1 MTKVPLPNATNR
13 KPSTKPRESTQD
25 AAKPRKP
32 PRPID
37 SNPRTG
43 LTNMIQGSSRL
54 PSENVPDGLTVPH
67 RRPSR
72 QLSES
77 VRGGTSRGS
86 SGLVGGGVG
95 LAGTADPRREERQ
108 RSLSVIEDVS
118 VGPVEDGDALVEDGD
133 EVDPLAVPPRVSVPE
148 QLRPPRIEKGDRAAP
163 RRRPRP
169 PVPDPTKDAT
179 HPRRKPELEN
189 PEASEQVPRG
199 RTGSRLGSRTRP
211 DEAPARIRQAPDRTE
226 SVRERITD
234 DKDSPS
240 EASDDGETSPKGVEE
255 TGRKK
260 EIVEKMPYES
270 DDHVADG
277 GKDDDG
283 LGGRGDV
290 ATENEGVDK
299 RVDPDDVEQ
308 RDEEMNDPP
317 EALNQTPIIEND
329 PQTDANAN
337 NNGEGSEKM
346 DIDQTNTTQAKG
358 KRKLIEDP
366 ADPTTKK
373 PQTKRTKSNAD
384 PPGEPMFTQKETNDL
399 GRASEL
405 FVGVLGSV
413 MRRNAEA
420 GARDGILAARAAIG
434 ANGRRKIPAGAKAG
448 HTTQDVNDGGN
459 ASAGGSVAPQVAPKA
474 PVKGKKDGPSTC
486 NGCEKPYLKTNLAAR
501 CALTGCRNRR
511 FCTECKDVHKRGF
524 RDEETGLWFDS
535 AKCRDKHPV
544 VQKAEA
550 KRKEEEDGERKKKED
565 EETAKL
571 AVREKEVLKA
581 SEDLRKAKKEA
592 KEKKDRDAAKRQEKA
607 DAEIEKLEEELAA
620 ARPAGKITDPL
631 TERCEKCNKVWGG
644 KVAHAECQFDGCEG
658 HSLCGIC
665 KGTVRARKNFTGGWT
680 VDKPYVWFCSFECR
694 KGWYDDLDEDEK
706 AKRSPENGELPV
718 ERKADKARQ

>member
-95 LAGTADPRREERQ
+95 LAGTADQRRDERQ

-148 QLRPPRIEKGDRAAP
+148 QLRPSRIEKGDPAAP

-169 PVPDPTKDAT
+169 PVPDPTKEAT
-179 HPRRKPELEN
+179 LPRRKPELEN
-189 PEASEQVPRG
+189 PEASERVPRG
-199 RTGSRLGSRTRP
+199 RTGSRLGSRTGP
-211 DEAPARIRQAPDRTE
+211 DEAPARIRPAPDRTA

-240 EASDDGETSPKGVEE
+240 ESSDDGATSPKGVEE
-255 TGRKK
+255 TDRREKG
-260 EIVEKMPYES
+260 VEKMARES
-270 DDHVADG
+270 DDHVSYG

-283 LGGRGDV
+283 LGERGDV
-290 ATENEGVDK
+290 VAQNEGVDK
-299 RVDPDDVEQ
+299 RVDPDDVNDV
-308 RDEEMNDPP
+308 DEEMNDPP
-317 EALNQTPIIEND
+317 EALNQPQTIEND
-329 PQTDANAN
+329 PETDANDN
-337 NNGEGSEKM
+337 NNGEVSQKM
-346 DIDQTNTTQAKG
+346 DIDQTQTTQAKG
-358 KRKLIEDP
+358 KRKLVEDP

-373 PQTKRTKSNAD
+373 PQTKRTKNNAD
-384 PPGEPMFTQKETNDL
+384 PPGEPMFTQQETNDL

-434 ANGRRKIPAGAKAG
+434 ANGQRKIPAAAKAG
-448 HTTQDVNDGGN
+448 PATQDVNDGGN

-474 PVKGKKDGPSTC
+474 PVKGKKDGPSKTC
-486 NGCEKPYLKTNLAAR
+486 KGCEEPYSIKNPAAR

-511 FCTECKDVHKRGF
+511 FCTECKDVHNRGF
-524 RDEETGLWFDS
+524 RHEETGLWFDS

-571 AVREKEVLKA
+571 AAREKQVLEA

-592 KEKKDRDAAKRQEKA
+592 KEKKDRDAAKKQEEA
-607 DAEIEKLEEELAA
+607 DAEIEELEEEIAA
-620 ARPAGKITDPL
+620 AGPAGKITDPL
-631 TERCEKCNKVWGG
+631 TERCQKCTKVWGG

-658 HSLCGIC
+658 HSLCETC
-665 KGTVRARKNFTGGWT
+665 KGTARATKNFTGGWT
-680 VDKPYVWFCSFECR
+680 VDKPYVWYCSFRCR

-706 AKRSPENGELPV
+706 AGRRPENGELS
-718 ERKADKARQ
+718 